1 MQNVPVA
8 QPPNAPQAPVTS
20 QGGGG
25 GGGGTNVEVY
35 TPPRTVQEVSALRAR
50 RSELSN
56 QLESAEGRRNR
67 LAEASTEA
75 DGASKA
81 GLDNRVQLLDQ
92 RILQLEA
99 DIAQTGRL
107 LATAPSELVASTET
121 PRGMDWLRN
130 DSGPRFEIFFM
141 FLVLPLAIGF
151 ARWMWR
157 RATPAAPAR
166 DEESA
171 ARLVRLEQSV
181 DAIAIEVERISEGQ
195 RFITRVFAEGNP
207 SSVAALGA
215 GEAPVEPI
223 RVARDEAV
231 PVSRSSS

>member
-1 MQNVPVA
+1 MA
-8 QPPNAPQAPVTS
+8 QGS
-20 QGGGG
+20 
-25 GGGGTNVEVY
+25 GGTTVQPY
-35 TPPRTVQEVSALRAR
+35 TAPRTAQEVSALRAR

-67 LAEASTEA
+67 LAESASDAE
-75 DGASKA
+75 GANKA
-81 GLDNRVQLLDQ
+81 GLENRVQLLDQ

-121 PRGMDWLRN
+121 PRGIGWLRDN
-130 DSGPRFEIFFM
+130 SGPPLEVFFM
-141 FLVLPLAIGF
+141 LFVLAPMAIAF
-151 ARWMWR
+151 SRWMWR
-157 RATPAAPAR
+157 RATPAAPVR
-166 DEESA
+166 DDESA

-195 RFITRVFAEGNP
+195 RFITRVFTEGNP
-207 SSVAALGA
+207 GSVAALGA
-215 GEAPVEPI
+215 GEQPAEPI

-231 PVSRSSS
+231 PVSRSRS